1 MKSYKN
7 QYKNIDKNIYF
18 NVDFNSDL
26 YYNKSIEIR
35 RSNMKSREPKY
46 PGRAYLLGIPL
57 WKVELSEEMWQ
68 KSLVSYR
75 TSKGNIFYY
84 KPSKED
90 NK

>member
-1 MKSYKN
+1 
-7 QYKNIDKNIYF
+7 
-18 NVDFNSDL
+18 
-26 YYNKSIEIR
+26 
-35 RSNMKSREPKY
+35 MKSREPKY

-68 KSLVSYR
+68 KALVSYR